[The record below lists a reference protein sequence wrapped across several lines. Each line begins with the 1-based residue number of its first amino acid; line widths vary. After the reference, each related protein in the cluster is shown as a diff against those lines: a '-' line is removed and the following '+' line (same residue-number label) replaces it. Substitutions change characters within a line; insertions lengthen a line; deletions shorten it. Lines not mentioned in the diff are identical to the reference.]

1 VSVVAHLRALN
12 EIDLADLDM
21 EDLTNWPLAL
31 KLILLSLLFI
41 TALISGFY
49 LHIEDVER
57 QRVVVE
63 QKEVALRQEFEQKAF
78 ESANLDVHK
87 AQLREMQDRFGALV
101 AQLSSQNEVPG
112 LLEDIT
118 EKAELNGLN
127 IERIDLLQEEAQ
139 PFYGALPVAIE
150 AVGSYHDIGAFIS
163 GMVGLPRIVTLHDFE
178 IVFEKDGAPMLGMS
192 ILAKTYRYRRD
203 DDDS

>member
-1 VSVVAHLRALN
+1 MSVVAHLRALN

-63 QKEVALRQEFEQKAF
+63 QKEVA
-78 ESANLDVHK
+78 
-87 AQLREMQDRFGALV
+87 
-101 AQLSSQNEVPG
+101 
-112 LLEDIT
+112 
-118 EKAELNGLN
+118 
-127 IERIDLLQEEAQ
+127 
-139 PFYGALPVAIE
+139 
-150 AVGSYHDIGAFIS
+150 
-163 GMVGLPRIVTLHDFE
+163 
-178 IVFEKDGAPMLGMS
+178 
-192 ILAKTYRYRRD
+192 
-203 DDDS
+203 